1 MVLSYITHLKEVAK
15 QTSQKQRRGELS
27 VNSIKAYLAGVQ
39 SFLEAND
46 IVLNW
51 KKIAKYYPEQVTNN
65 LRVYTKE
72 EISKLLSVADLR
84 DRCLILLMSSL
95 LLLL

>member
-1 MVLSYITHLKEVAK
+1 MPEQIKIMVLSYIIHLKEVAK
-15 QTSQKQRRGELS
+15 QTSQKHRRGELS

-51 KKIAKYYPEQVTNN
+51 KKT
-65 LRVYTKE
+65 
-72 EISKLLSVADLR
+72 
-84 DRCLILLMSSL
+84 C
-95 LLLL
+95 

>member
-1 MVLSYITHLKEVAK
+1 MVLSYITHLKEVVK
-15 QTSQKQRRGELS
+15 QTLQLS

-51 KKIAKYYPEQVTNN
+51 KKT
-65 LRVYTKE
+65 
-72 EISKLLSVADLR
+72 
-84 DRCLILLMSSL
+84 C
-95 LLLL
+95 

>member
-15 QTSQKQRRGELS
+15 QTLQLS

-39 SFLEAND
+39 SFLEPND
-46 IVLNW
+46 VVLNW